1 MQAGPHSATHLPEP
15 HVTPTQG
22 TTHQPLATT
31 PVAPASPVPATTEL
45 TRVLRSIAAE
55 MAQAG
60 GFRVS
65 AVSLFRATDELEFV
79 VVDGDP
85 EAVAELTGDVT
96 PTPVAMTMLERAE
109 QWGPLRFLPHEQ
121 AVELLD
127 HIWVG
132 SAQSTAPAHPDAWQP
147 CDLLMAPLT
156 DTDGT
161 LHGIVWVDL
170 PLDGLRPGTE
180 QRRRLGGYAERA
192 NSAMLDV
199 LERER
204 LLEQVRLA
212 DAARRVVRSATAD
225 LDLARLVQ
233 TVIDTVCD
241 GFTVDDVRVQ
251 LLAEEEEVDLDEV
264 SLLSRRLAER
274 CWRDQRV
281 AIISHRRAAPAL
293 LSAEEHALLLEGLH
307 GQGDTSLL
315 LTPLGA
321 GPECVGRLLMFRR
334 DRTDWSD
341 EEASAALDIGH
352 DLGRAVLN
360 ARSFEREQ
368 QAATYRQQLIAT
380 MAHELKNPL
389 AAVGGYLDM
398 LEDFLAE
405 EPATGPEVQRSLR
418 GIGRATRRLDDIVAD
433 LLTLARFDEAADPSL
448 VAPQELGAL
457 LHEVVEGLAVQ
468 ADARGVRVVVHAPS
482 RGVLVSADA
491 ADLERLLV
499 NLVSNAVKYSH
510 DGGDVEVHLGTRPGA
525 AHASTEVVLRVV
537 DHGIGIAAAEQQRL
551 FEEFYRS
558 ADPAA
563 ASQPGTGLGLA
574 IVQRVVRRLDGD
586 IAVESAPGEG
596 SVFTVTLPGSGSPA

>member
-1 MQAGPHSATHLPEP
+1 
-15 HVTPTQG
+15 
-22 TTHQPLATT
+22 
-31 PVAPASPVPATTEL
+31 
-45 TRVLRSIAAE
+45 
-55 MAQAG
+55 
-60 GFRVS
+60 
-65 AVSLFRATDELEFV
+65 
-79 VVDGDP
+79 
-85 EAVAELTGDVT
+85 
-96 PTPVAMTMLERAE
+96 
-109 QWGPLRFLPHEQ
+109 
-121 AVELLD
+121 
-127 HIWVG
+127 
-132 SAQSTAPAHPDAWQP
+132 
-147 CDLLMAPLT
+147 
-156 DTDGT
+156 
-161 LHGIVWVDL
+161 
-170 PLDGLRPGTE
+170 
-180 QRRRLGGYAERA
+180 
-192 NSAMLDV
+192 
-199 LERER
+199 
-204 LLEQVRLA
+204 
-212 DAARRVVRSATAD
+212 
-225 LDLARLVQ
+225 
-233 TVIDTVCD
+233 
-241 GFTVDDVRVQ
+241 
-251 LLAEEEEVDLDEV
+251 
-264 SLLSRRLAER
+264 
-274 CWRDQRV
+274 
-281 AIISHRRAAPAL
+281 
-293 LSAEEHALLLEGLH
+293 
-307 GQGDTSLL
+307 
-315 LTPLGA
+315 
-321 GPECVGRLLMFRR
+321 MFRR

-368 QAATYRQQLIAT
+368 QAAAYRQQLIAT

-433 LLTLARFDEAADPSL
+433 LLTLARFDEAADPAL

-468 ADARGVRVVVHAPS
+468 ADARDVRVRVHAPS

-510 DGGDVEVHLGTRPGA
+510 EGGEVEVHLETRPGPVPA
-525 AHASTEVVLRVV
+525 TTEVVLRVV

-596 SVFTVTLPGSGSPA
+596 SVFTVTLPGSGSPT